1 MCCAAITEHWTA
13 VPARL
18 GVEDFLALPGREP
31 CAVLYG
37 DGPGADWLL
46 FAEGPLL
53 VAGGLE
59 LPDLAIERR
68 GDVPPIHPDWI
79 GFASYEAGYALDP
92 VLPPPPALPW
102 RFPLVHLA
110 VYRSVR
116 LYHRPTGLLYE
127 ARREGIAAPRQSSL
141 LQPCAFGARKAWD
154 SDGAEVYAA
163 KVARIRE
170 DIRRGNVYQVDLT
183 RQEAWS
189 YEGSLVELARCLYAA
204 NPAPF
209 SGLIAGTDFAVLSSS
224 PERFVRVSG
233 ARVES
238 RPIKGTAARGRG
250 PAEDRLAAEGL
261 LGSAK
266 DRAEL
271 AMIVDLVRN
280 DLARV
285 CRWPSVRVEGFPE
298 LETYA
303 NVHHLVATV
312 AGELRPGLDLRALS
326 AALFPAGSIT
336 GCPKLA
342 AMGCIREL
350 EAHPR
355 LAYTGALGWLSQEL
369 DQAELAVAIRT
380 ASAVAGELR
389 FGVGGGVVWDSDP
402 AAEYLETVH
411 KGRSL
416 VACLSS

>member
-1 MCCAAITEHWTA
+1 MCCTAITERWTA
-13 VPARL
+13 RAARL
-18 GVEDFLALPGREP
+18 GVEDLFSLPGREP
-31 CAVLYG
+31 FALLYG

-46 FAEGPLL
+46 FAEGPLV
-53 VAGGLE
+53 VAEGLDLPE
-59 LPDLAIERR
+59 LTFERM
-68 GDVPPIHPDWI
+68 GEVPSIRPDWI

-92 VLPPPPALPW
+92 VLPLAPALPW

-110 VYRSVR
+110 VYRSLR
-116 LYHRPTGLLYE
+116 LFHRPSGTLYE
-127 ARREGIAAPRQSSL
+127 ARREGIAAPREASL
-141 LQPCAFGARKAWD
+141 LRPGGFSARKTWD
-154 SDGAEVYAA
+154 SDDGEAYAA
-163 KVARIRE
+163 KVTRIRE
-170 DIRRGNVYQVDLT
+170 EIRRGNVYQVDLT

-189 YEGSLVELARCLYAA
+189 YEGSLLELARRLYAA

-224 PERFVRVSG
+224 PERFVRFSG
-233 ARVES
+233 GRIES
-238 RPIKGTAARGRG
+238 RPIKGTAARGSG
-250 PAEDRLAAEGL
+250 PDADRLQAKRL

-266 DRAEL
+266 DLAEL

-285 CRWPSVRVEGFPE
+285 CRWPSVRVEGFPG

-312 AGELRPGLDLRALS
+312 AGELRPGLDLRALLT
-326 AALFPAGSIT
+326 ALFPAGSIT

-342 AMGCIREL
+342 AMACIREL
-350 EAHPR
+350 EDHPR
-355 LAYTGALGWLSQEL
+355 LAYTGALGWLSQGL
-369 DQAELAVAIRT
+369 DQAEVAVAIRT

>member
-1 MCCAAITEHWTA
+1 M
-13 VPARL
+13 
-18 GVEDFLALPGREP
+18 EDFLSLAGREP
-31 CAVLYG
+31 FALLYG
-37 DGPGADWLL
+37 EGPGADWLL

-53 VAGGLE
+53 VADGLD
-59 LPDLAIERR
+59 LPDLTFERM
-68 GDVPPIHPDWI
+68 GEVPPIHPDWI
-79 GFASYEAGYALDP
+79 GLVSYEAGYALDP
-92 VLPPPPALPW
+92 VLPSPPLLPW

-110 VYRSVR
+110 VYRSLR
-116 LYHRPTGLLYE
+116 LFHRPTGVLYE
-127 ARREGIAAPRQSSL
+127 ARREGIAAPREPSL
-141 LQPCAFGARKAWD
+141 LRPGGFSARKAWD
-154 SDGAEVYAA
+154 SDDGEAYAT

-170 DIRRGNVYQVDLT
+170 EIRRGNVYQVNLT
-183 RQEAWS
+183 RQEVWS
-189 YEGSLVELARCLYAA
+189 YEGSLLELARRLYAA

-209 SGLIAGTDFAVLSSS
+209 SGLVAGPDFAVLSSS

-233 ARVES
+233 GRIES

-250 PAEDRLAAEGL
+250 PAEDRRAAEGL

-285 CRWPSVRVEGFPE
+285 CRWPSVRVDRFPE
-298 LETYA
+298 LETYT

-312 AGELRPGLDLRALS
+312 AGELRPGLDLRTLS

-342 AMGCIREL
+342 AMACIREL
-350 EAHPR
+350 EGHPR